1 MIRANATWRLVAV
14 AGAAGIVLA
23 ACGSDD
29 GDTTDPAA
37 TEPAAA
43 GTPLY
48 LVDGNLGN
56 GPLGELAP
64 GTLDGVKGTLPGAQ
78 IDDTLKERLNEV
90 DPSLKK
96 IGYSYSP
103 ESYDSVIVVALAAQ
117 QANSDA
123 GRDMAAEMLEVS
135 ANGTKCTTFAE
146 CDALIA
152 KGEDIDYDGVS
163 GPIEF
168 DTFGDPTSA
177 SIGIYQY
184 DAQNTVPGYNADGEA
199 LSYIDDTVAPT
210 EGTPPALTD
219 KKNDGADGQ
228 LVIGGYLPLT
238 GSLASLGPPEVAA
251 VELAIGEVNDEGG
264 VLGKPIEWVPGDSS
278 DSANF
283 DKGTQ
288 TINGHIAKGVDAIV
302 GAASSSVSLNT
313 LKLVADA
320 GILQISPANTSPDL
334 TTAKDGGL
342 FFRTAPAD
350 VLQGRI
356 LANLLLEDGH
366 TNVAIISL
374 QDAYGEG
381 LAKYTTIPF
390 EEGGGT
396 VVTETDTVEKAIFYD
411 PTSQSFSAEVT
422 EIKSL
427 DPDAIVLIGFDES
440 AKVVDE
446 LVKQGIGPNSE

>member
-14 AGAAGIVLA
+14 AGAAGLVLA

-29 GDTTDPAA
+29 GGETDTG
-37 TEPAAA
+37 TEPAAS

-64 GTLDGVKGTLPGAQ
+64 GTLEGVKGTLPGAQ
-78 IDDTLKERLNEV
+78 IGPELKERLNEV

-103 ESYDSVIVVALAAQ
+103 ESYDAVILMALAAQ
-117 QANSDA
+117 QAGSDA
-123 GRDMAAEMLEVS
+123 GRDMAAEMQDIS
-135 ANGTKCTTFAE
+135 SGGTKCTTFAE
-146 CDALIA
+146 CNDLIA
-152 KGEDIDYDGVS
+152 SGEDIDYDGVS

-168 DTFGDPTSA
+168 DDFGDPTSA

-184 DAQNTVPGYNADGEA
+184 DDVNTVPGYNADGEA
-199 LSYIDDTVAPT
+199 LSYQSGDIAPT
-210 EGTPPALTD
+210 EGNPPQLTD
-219 KKNDGADGQ
+219 KKNDGADGTLQ
-228 LVIGGYLPLT
+228 IGGYLPLT

-264 VLGKPIEWVPGDSS
+264 VLGKDVVWIPGDSS

-283 DKGTQ
+283 EKGTQ
-288 TINGHIAKGVDAIV
+288 TIKSHIDKGVDAIV

-313 LKLVADA
+313 LKLVTDA

-334 TTAKDGGL
+334 TTAQDNGL
-342 FFRTAPAD
+342 YFRTAPSD
-350 VLQGRI
+350 VLQGRV
-356 LANLLLEDGH
+356 LADLLLADGY

-381 LAKYTTIPF
+381 LAKYTTLPF

-396 VVTETDTVEKAIFYD
+396 VTTKTGDGEAIFYD
-411 PTSQSFSAEVT
+411 PTAQSFTAEVS
-422 EIKSL
+422 EVKSQ

-446 LVKQGIGPNSE
+446 LVKQGIGPNS

>member
-14 AGAAGIVLA
+14 AGAAGLVLA

-29 GDTTDPAA
+29 GGETTDGGGEPAA
-37 TEPAAA
+37 T

-48 LVDGNLGN
+48 FVDGNLGN

-64 GTLDGVKGTLPGAQ
+64 GTLEGSKGTLPGAQ

-103 ESYDSVIVVALAAQ
+103 ESYDAVILIALAAQ

-123 GRDMAAEMLEVS
+123 GKDMAAEMQEVS

-146 CDALIA
+146 CNDLIA
-152 KGEDIDYDGVS
+152 SGEDIDYDGVS
-163 GPIEF
+163 GPVEF
-168 DTFGDPTSA
+168 DSFGDPTSA

-184 DAQNTVPGYNADGEA
+184 DANNTVPGYNADGEA
-199 LSYIDDTVAPT
+199 LSYQSGDIAPT

-219 KKNDGADGQ
+219 KTNDGADGQ
-228 LVIGGYLPLT
+228 LQIGGYLPLT

-251 VELAIGEVNDEGG
+251 VELAISEVNDEGG
-264 VLGKPIEWVPGDSS
+264 VLGKPIEWFPGDSS

-288 TINGHIAKGVDAIV
+288 TIQSHIAKGVDAIV

-313 LKLVADA
+313 LKLVTDA
-320 GILQISPANTSPDL
+320 GILQVSPANTSPDL

-342 FFRTAPAD
+342 YFRTAPSD
-350 VLQGRI
+350 VLQGRV
-356 LANLLLEDGH
+356 LADLLLADGH

-396 VVTETDTVEKAIFYD
+396 VVTEPDTEEKAIFYD
-411 PTSQSFSAEVT
+411 PTAQSFSAEVS

-446 LVKQGIGPNSE
+446 LVKQGIGPNS